1 MNVTF
6 KARGVY
12 ASSSKEPRR
21 FRVRSWLLLG
31 AALAAALVVGTV
43 VVIVGNVG
51 VIHGSDASSFSG
63 PRAVELENGTDG
75 DVTFTRG
82 DGDEIRVERA
92 MQGTPFSVPTESL
105 EEEDGV
111 LELEA
116 RCMGLPFFDCEI
128 DYEITVPAGTDL
140 TVETT
145 VGRIVTESVDGALD
159 LGSVVGS
166 VRVSGNSGDV
176 AVETDSGEID
186 VTRVEGSLEAETDTG
201 EITAQGAGERLKV
214 ASVSGEV
221 DVSGFSARTVLAESD
236 SGGVRVGG
244 GFAEAEVSTVSGGI
258 EVTTGEPFE
267 LLSMESVSGGIDV
280 RVPEGAY
287 ALTAETVSGGRDV
300 EVDTSSEADARI
312 RAETVSG
319 SVTVAYD

>member
-1 MNVTF
+1 MTF

-31 AALAAALVVGTV
+31 AALAAALVLGTV
-43 VVIVGNVG
+43 VVVVGKVG
-51 VIHGSDASSFSG
+51 VIHDSDTSSFSG
-63 PRAVELENGTDG
+63 PQAVEFDNGTNG

-82 DGDEIRVERA
+82 DGDEVRVERA
-92 MQGTPFSVPTESL
+92 MRGTPFSVPTESV
-105 EEEDGV
+105 EEDDGV

-116 RCMGLPFFDCEI
+116 SCAGLPFFDCWI

-145 VGRIVTESVDGALD
+145 IGRIVTEGVDGVLD
-159 LGSVVGS
+159 LGSTVGS

-176 AVETDSGEID
+176 TIETGSGEID
-186 VTRVEGSLEAETDTG
+186 VSGVEGSLEAETASG
-201 EITAQGAGERLKV
+201 GITAHGAGEHLKV

-221 DVSGFSARTVLAESD
+221 DVSGFSARTVVAESV

-244 GFAEAEVSTVSGGI
+244 GFTRAEVHTVSGGI

-267 LLSMESVSGGIDV
+267 LLNMESTSGDIDV

-287 ALTAETVSGGRDV
+287 AVTDESVSGGRRV
-300 EVDTSSEADARI
+300 EVDTSPEADARI

-319 SVTVAYD
+319 SMNVTYG